1 MKKQVTEW
9 EKIFATYV
17 SDTAFISK
25 LYKEL
30 IQLNRKKPNN
40 LILKWGQE
48 LNKHFFQSHKNGQ
61 QVPEK
66 VLNVANSQG
75 KAN

>member
-1 MKKQVTEW
+1 MKKEVTQW
-9 EKIFATYV
+9 EKIFATYI

-25 LYKEL
+25 IYKEI

-40 LILKWGQE
+40 LILKWGEE
-48 LNKHFFQSHKNGQ
+48 LNKHFSKVIQM
-61 QVPEK
+61 PEK
-66 VLNVANSQG
+66 VLNMANSQG

>member
-40 LILKWGQE
+40 LILKWGEE
-48 LNKHFFQSHKNGQ
+48 LNKHFFQSNKNGQ